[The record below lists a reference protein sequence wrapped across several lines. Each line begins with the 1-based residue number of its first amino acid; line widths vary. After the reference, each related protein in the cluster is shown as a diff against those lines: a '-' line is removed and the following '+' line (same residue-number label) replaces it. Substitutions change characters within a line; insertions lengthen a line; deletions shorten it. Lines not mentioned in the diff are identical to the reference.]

1 MRAGDVSAMLTS
13 VESKPSRQPDD
24 SNRQHLSMNTSTP
37 SDRSLT
43 NRIAVVTGASSGIG
57 AATGRALA
65 ARGAKIAVIARR
77 GDRLSS
83 LVAEIQAA
91 GGTAHAYAADI
102 TDLASLQDVAA
113 RIRAEL
119 GAPGILINN
128 AGVMLPAPVAEQ
140 RLDDWSRMIDL
151 NVTALVN
158 TVGVFGPDL
167 VKAAAAQGVADL
179 INISSNGATG
189 VFPNFAVYCA
199 TKAAVSHLSRNLRTE
214 FGPKQVRV
222 SAFEPGLVETELAD
236 HGSNQAAKD
245 WIFGARKAFKILQS
259 EDVAEMIAFTV
270 SRPAH
275 VNLDHIGILPT
286 AQV

>member
-1 MRAGDVSAMLTS
+1 MKTTTFAS
-13 VESKPSRQPDD
+13 ES
-24 SNRQHLSMNTSTP
+24 
-37 SDRSLT
+37 SLT
-43 NRIAVVTGASSGIG
+43 DRIAVVTGASSGIG
-57 AATGRALA
+57 AATARTLA
-65 ARGAKIAVIARR
+65 ARGARIAVIARR
-77 GDRLSS
+77 ADRLNR
-83 LVAEIQAA
+83 LVAEIRSS
-91 GGTAHAYAADI
+91 GGTANSYSADI
-102 TDLASLQDVAA
+102 TDMASLKDVAS
-113 RIRAEL
+113 RIRTEL

-140 RLDDWSRMIDL
+140 RSDDWSRMIDL

-158 TVGVFGPDL
+158 AVGVFSSDL
-167 VKAAAAQGVADL
+167 FAAAVAQGTADL
-179 INISSNGATG
+179 INISSIGATG

-222 SAFEPGLVETELAD
+222 STFEPGLVETELAD

-245 WIFGARKAFKILQS
+245 WIFGARKAFKVLQS
-259 EDVAEMIAFTV
+259 EDVAEVIAFTV

-275 VNLDHIGILPT
+275 VNLDHIGIQPT